1 MKIKGKNANEPQKPQ
16 LNIPVAIVRGQLHF
30 ITDGDTVQCWLGE
43 PKGNESEFIFEVHK
57 MFAKDIIA
65 GLTAVRQHCL

>member
-1 MKIKGKNANEPQKPQ
+1 MKNIRNEKQCAIHDVI
-16 LNIPVAIVRGQLHF
+16 NSAIVRGQLHF
-30 ITDGDTVQCWLGE
+30 VTDGDTVQCWLGE

-65 GLTAVRQHCL
+65 GLTAIQQHCL

>member
-1 MKIKGKNANEPQKPQ
+1 MTKVKKENGQAFAIHSAINS
-16 LNIPVAIVRGQLHF
+16 AIVRGQLHF
-30 ITDGDTVQCWLGE
+30 ATNGDTVQCWLGE

-65 GLTAVRQHCL
+65 GLTAVQQHCL